1 VKSLKLKSPL
11 KAKLARKKEEKEKSI
26 SRWESEGGQTHKE
39 APVSKWT
46 AGRVLLLPVGIGRAV
61 INFIFKTIMAQTH
74 ADMGQNDIDEKKNLF
89 CRADHVFYYEH
100 AFFRNKKRLC
110 IITCRYVDVNYSG
123 FDYSVL
129 LRPLTFNDTAKG
141 FFLKFGGHRS
151 QAEADIR
158 ITSGSVSLRASSKDS
173 GSGTL
178 YGLGYDFSFS
188 KNMFGRASVTEY
200 KKVAGISDNDG
211 TVYSFGLG
219 YKF

>member
-1 VKSLKLKSPL
+1 VKKLL
-11 KAKLARKKEEKEKSI
+11 IGLVVLASTNVIAQE
-26 SRWESEGGQTHKE
+26 
-39 APVSKWT
+39 SKWYVGGELGSSKVDNSTPWIASSLVSQLGGT
-46 AGRVLLLPVGIGRAV
+46 ATATQNTSVGVARIFGGYKVNEMVDLELGYFQSGDINYRASGV
-61 INFIFKTIMAQTH
+61 SSGLVAY
-74 ADMGQNDIDEKKNLF
+74 AAAL
-89 CRADHVFYYEH
+89 
-100 AFFRNKKRLC
+100 
-110 IITCRYVDVNYSG
+110 DVNYSG